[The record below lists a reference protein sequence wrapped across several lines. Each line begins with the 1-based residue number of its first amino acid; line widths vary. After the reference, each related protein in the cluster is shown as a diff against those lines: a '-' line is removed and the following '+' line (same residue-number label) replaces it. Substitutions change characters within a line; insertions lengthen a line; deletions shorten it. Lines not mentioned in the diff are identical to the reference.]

1 MLGKFATGALCV
13 GLIGGGLLFQD
24 GVVTVNVQEKQKD
37 GDHVFVMA
45 PAVLAAWGVKF
56 VPDDAWKDVPQEAR
70 EAFPAIIAAADK
82 LSDLPDFTLVEV
94 QGRHETV
101 KVQKI
106 NGSIVVDVDS
116 DHESVHVAV
125 PLRAVRHTIA
135 NLGDRMAHAPLG
147 KSIRID

>member
-45 PAVLAAWGVKF
+45 PAVLAAWGVNF
-56 VPDDAWKDVPQEAR
+56 VPNDAFKDVPSEAR
-70 EAFPAIIAAADK
+70 EVFPAIIAAADK
-82 LSDLPDFTLVEV
+82 LSELPDFTLVEV
-94 QGRHETV
+94 KNRRETV

-106 NGSIVVDVDS
+106 DGSIVVDVDS
-116 DHESVHVAV
+116 DHETVHVAV
-125 PLRAVRHTIA
+125 PIRAVRHAIA
-135 NLGDRMAHAPLG
+135 NVGDRMEHASL
-147 KSIRID
+147 KSAIRID